1 MEEYSVVENEREAE
15 WGREAVWERK
25 LEREEMLVVSS
36 PDFVSWSYLV
46 NGE

>member
-1 MEEYSVVENEREAE
+1 MEGCSVVENEREAE
-15 WGREAVWERK
+15 WERK

-36 PDFVSWSYLV
+36 PDFEILSYLV